1 MTVMAGG
8 RIRVGDVEGWVRT
21 DPDAPFNIIE
31 FSLVPG
37 DRPSPRHV
45 HDRIFEADYVLEGR
59 VLARVG
65 DRSEVHE
72 AGTIVSLQ
80 PGTPH
85 SLVAHEGPARLL
97 AVHFPGAAAMDMFE
111 TLGRA
116 FDERPSPEELAK
128 HLQGLD
134 IRFVGEEG

>member
-1 MTVMAGG
+1 MTVTAGG
-8 RIRVGDVEGWVRT
+8 RIRVGDVSGWVRT

-31 FSLVPG
+31 FSLVPSG
-37 DRPSPRHV
+37 APSPRHV

-59 VLARVG
+59 VLVKVG
-65 DRSEVHE
+65 TGSEVVE
-72 AGTIVSLQ
+72 AGTVVPVP
-80 PGTPH
+80 PGTAH
-85 SLVAHEGPARLL
+85 SLVAHEGPARIL
-97 AVHFPGAAAMDMFE
+97 AVHFPGADALAMFE

-128 HLQGLD
+128 HLAGLD